1 MCRTFR
7 WVSEAMNSKDIAVSE
22 VQQLSDSSHNKGH
35 LLQRTFMHVSVINV
49 YDKSKEISFRLG
61 VLMSNSS
68 TEFVIAKDTF
78 CISC

>member
-1 MCRTFR
+1 
-7 WVSEAMNSKDIAVSE
+7 MNSKDIAVSE

-61 VLMSNSS
+61 ALMSNSS